1 MMIKNKRQYRI
12 TKTQAE
18 KFEEAL
24 VHMER
29 GGEPGDLHLLL
40 HKAQVDAMRSQRD
53 SLQQELAEYEAL
65 RDGVHVGE
73 PGADTGRHPCARR
86 HRQGRSVSRQV
97 ETSASGPNDES
108 ECAGFCKAVK
118 MAVLV

>member
-12 TKTQAE
+12 IKTQAE

-29 GGEPGDLHLLL
+29 GGEPEDLHLLL

-53 SLQQELAEYEAL
+53 SLRQELSEYEAL
-65 RDGVHVGE
+65 RDEVHVGE
-73 PGADTGRHPCARR
+73 PGVDTGRHPCAKR
-86 HRQGRSVSRQV
+86 HR
-97 ETSASGPNDES
+97 
-108 ECAGFCKAVK
+108 
-118 MAVLV
+118 